1 MSGMGPSSTT
11 MKLSLAVKSFLPFAT
26 RFLARHPT
34 RLDLLSRHW
43 RNYSGRAAGLETLTG
58 RESHLIESLFHELEC
73 RSEPFDLW
81 SGWSVEPIHPAV
93 YYVLVRLTRP
103 DVVVET
109 GVCEGNSSRFILL
122 ALQHNAHG
130 ILHSIDLPN
139 ADLDLGEGK
148 GRQTHVH
155 AEGKEVGWMVPDD
168 LRKHWTLHLGD
179 ARELLPGVLKSL
191 GNIDMFI
198 HDSLH
203 SYEHMM
209 FEFHAAWPHLR
220 RNGILLSDDTD
231 WNDAFGVFCR
241 EKRCVPTFFNYRVG
255 AIRKEG

>member
-1 MSGMGPSSTT
+1 MVSSSAT
-11 MKLSLAVKSFLPFAT
+11 MRLRLAVASFLPFAA

-34 RLDLLSRHW
+34 RLGLFKRYWHD
-43 RNYSGRAAGLETLTG
+43 YSNRAECLKILTG
-58 RESHLIESLFHELEC
+58 KESHLIESLFYELEC
-73 RSEPFDLW
+73 QGVPFDLRR
-81 SGWSVEPIHPAV
+81 GWSVEPIHPAV

-109 GVCEGNSSRFILL
+109 GVCEGHSSRFILL
-122 ALQHNAHG
+122 ALHRNAHG
-130 ILHSIDLPN
+130 VLHSIDLPN

-155 AEGKEVGWMVPDD
+155 AEGKEAGWMVPED
-168 LRKHWTLHLGD
+168 LRKRWTLHLGD
-179 ARELLPGVLKSL
+179 AKELLPGVLKTL
-191 GNIDMFI
+191 GNIDIFI

-203 SYEHMM
+203 SYDHMM
-209 FEFHAAWPHLR
+209 FEFQTAWPYLR

-231 WNDAFGVFCR
+231 WNDAFGVFS
-241 EKRCVPTFFNYRVG
+241 KQVRCAPTYFNYRVA